1 VFEYRKIIAT
11 TDFSDQSLAG
21 VRRAADLAGRFGA
34 DLTVVYVVDDRLP
47 ALILAASSE
56 SVAATVEKYRKR
68 AAKTL
73 ETYVSTHLPGMDNV
87 ESVVLTGSPHEAV
100 VELARER
107 QVDLIVVGT
116 HGHGF
121 VGHVLMG
128 STAERILHH
137 APCPVLVV
145 RPSD

>member
-1 VFEYRKIIAT
+1 VFEYNRILAT
-11 TDFSDQSLAG
+11 TDFSDQALAG
-21 VRRAADLAGRFGA
+21 VRRAADLAVRFGA
-34 DLTVVYVVDDRLP
+34 KLTVVYVVDDRLP

-56 SVAATVEKYRKR
+56 TTDATVEKYRAR
-68 AAKTL
+68 AEQTL
-73 ETYVSTHLPGMDNV
+73 AAYVEEHLADHDNV
-87 ESVVLTGSPHEAV
+87 DSVVLTGSPHEAV
-100 VELARER
+100 VELARKAKT
-107 QVDLIVVGT
+107 DLIVVGT

-128 STAERILHH
+128 STAERILHQ